1 MYKYYFNIIDNE
13 FGGQYDYEGYFDDH
27 FEAEKF
33 IRENEEVGNVVTIIA
48 PYYEFVSMDE
58 VPDIYKD

>member
-13 FGGQYDYEGYFDDH
+13 FGGQYDYEGYFSDH
-27 FEAEKF
+27 FEADKF
-33 IRENEEVGNVVTIIA
+33 IRENEAVGNVVTIIA
-48 PYYEFVSMDE
+48 PYYELVSMDE

>member
-27 FEAEKF
+27 FEADKF
-33 IRENEEVGNVVTIIA
+33 IRENEAVGNVVTIIA
-48 PYYEFVSMDE
+48 PYYKLVPMDE

>member
-27 FEAEKF
+27 CEANKF
-33 IRENEEVGNVVTIIA
+33 IRENEAVGNVITIIA
-48 PYYEFVSMDE
+48 PYYEFVLMDE

>member
-13 FGGQYDYEGYFDDH
+13 FGCEYDYEGYFDNH
-27 FEAEKF
+27 MEASEF
-33 IRENEEVGNVVTIIA
+33 IQENETAGNVVTIIA
-48 PYYEFVSMDE
+48 PYYELVSMDE

>member
-13 FGGQYDYEGYFDDH
+13 FGGQYDYEGYFGDH
-27 FEAEKF
+27 FEADKF
-33 IRENEEVGNVVTIIA
+33 IRENEEAGNVVTIIA
-48 PYYEFVSMDE
+48 PYYELVSMDE

>member
-27 FEAEKF
+27 FEADKV
-33 IRENEEVGNVVTIIA
+33 ICENETVGNVVTIIA
-48 PYYEFVSMDE
+48 PYYEFVYMDE
-58 VPDIYKD
+58 VPDMYKD

>member
-13 FGGQYDYEGYFDDH
+13 FGCEYDYEGYFDNH
-27 FEAEKF
+27 MEASEF
-33 IRENEEVGNVVTIIA
+33 IQENEAVGNVITIIA
-48 PYYEFVSMDE
+48 PYYELVPMDE

>member
-13 FGGQYDYEGYFDDH
+13 FGGQYDYEDYFDDH
-27 FEAEKF
+27 FEADKF
-33 IRENEEVGNVVTIIA
+33 IRENEAAGNVITIIA
-48 PYYEFVSMDE
+48 PYYELVSMDE

>member
-13 FGGQYDYEGYFDDH
+13 FGGQHDYEGYFDDH
-27 FEAEKF
+27 FEADKF
-33 IRENEEVGNVVTIIA
+33 ICENEAAGNIITIIA
-48 PYYEFVSMDE
+48 PYFELVSMDE

>member
-1 MYKYYFNIIDNE
+1 MYKYYFNIVDNE

-33 IRENEEVGNVVTIIA
+33 ISENEAAGNVITIIA
-48 PYYEFVSMDE
+48 PYYELVHMDE

>member
-13 FGGQYDYEGYFDDH
+13 FGCQYDYEGYFADH
-27 FEAEKF
+27 FEADKF
-33 IRENEEVGNVVTIIA
+33 IRENEEAGNVVTIIA

>member
-13 FGGQYDYEGYFDDH
+13 FGGQYHYDGYLDDH
-27 FEAEKF
+27 FEADKF
-33 IRENEEVGNVVTIIA
+33 IRENEAVGNIVTIIA
-48 PYYEFVSMDE
+48 PYYELVPMDE